1 MADFKKVIDVVDK
14 SITGFMDKVPT
25 IQQNIYKEILTL
37 TKDLKL
43 DSNGNIKNTIDNYK
57 ILATLRSRLEKVI
70 FTKEFLKAS
79 KELVAS
85 YDTIN
90 ETTKDYFSSF
100 ATAPSS
106 TTEDILKIVRQSAID
121 RTAMYL
127 GEAGMNVN
135 IIGKVQEIL
144 QSNITSGGSYAEFQD
159 AMKTFIKGSEGNLGA
174 FEKYTNTIVTD
185 SVNTYSRTYG
195 TIISEDLGLEWYMY
209 VGSLIET
216 SRPWCKHM
224 VDKRYIHKSELDTV
238 LHDNIDGVDICSDKI
253 PCNKKTKLPEGMKAD
268 TNVNNIQNYA
278 GGWNCGHR
286 LIAVPKE
293 SIPKNIRDKFT
304 NK

>member
-1 MADFKKVIDVVDK
+1 MADFNKVVDIVDK
-14 SITGFMDKVPT
+14 SINGFMGKVPE
-25 IQQNIYKEILTL
+25 IQKNIYKEILTL
-37 TKDLKL
+37 TKDLKI
-43 DSNGNIKNTIDNYK
+43 DSNGNIKNTIDNYR
-57 ILATLRSRLEKVI
+57 ILSNLRNRLEKVI
-70 FTKEFLKAS
+70 FTKDFIKAS
-79 KELVAS
+79 KDLIKS

-90 ETTKDYFSSF
+90 ETTKGYFSSF
-100 ATAPSS
+100 ATAPSA
-106 TTEDILKIVRQSAID
+106 TTEEILKIVRQSAID

-144 QSNITSGGSYAEFQD
+144 QSNISSGGSYADFQNS
-159 AMKTFIKGSEGNLGA
+159 MKDFIQGNAETLGA
-174 FEKYTNTIVTD
+174 FEKYANTVVVD
-185 SVNTYSRTYG
+185 SVNTYSRTYS

-209 VGSLIET
+209 VGSLLET
-216 SRPWCKHM
+216 SREWCKHM
-224 VDKRYIHKSELDTV
+224 VKKRFIHKSELNTV
-238 LHDNIDGVDICSDKI
+238 LYDNIDGVDICSTEI
-253 PCNKKTKLPEGMKAD
+253 PCNKKTKLPNGMKAD

-293 SIPKNIRDKFT
+293 SIPKNLQDKFT

>member
-1 MADFKKVIDVVDK
+1 MADFRKVIDVVDK
-14 SITGFMDKVPT
+14 SINGFMGQVPK
-25 IQQNIYKEILTL
+25 IQQDIYKEILTL

-43 DSNGNIKNTIDNYK
+43 DSRGNIKNTIDNYK
-57 ILATLRSRLEKVI
+57 ILASLRSRLEKVI
-70 FTKEFLKAS
+70 FTKDFIKAS
-79 KELVAS
+79 KELVDS

-100 ATAPSS
+100 ASAPSS

-144 QSNITSGGSYAEFQD
+144 QSNITSGGSYADFQSG
-159 AMKTFIKGSEGNLGA
+159 MKDFIQGSNGNLGA
-174 FEKYTNTIVTD
+174 FEKYTNTIVVD

-195 TIISEDLGLEWYMY
+195 TIISEDLGLEWYTY
-209 VGSLIET
+209 VGSLLET
-216 SRPWCKHM
+216 SRAWCKHM
-224 VDKRYIHKSELDTV
+224 VAKRYIHKSELNTV
-238 LHDNIDGVDICSDKI
+238 LYDNIDGVDICGDEI

-293 SIPKNIRDKFT
+293 SVPKNIRDKFT
-304 NK
+304 KV